1 MSAPIQ
7 LDGPHYRRSRLR
19 RSPTARALAAWLAVA
34 LLAVAA
40 FAVVVGLPFMAGA
53 LSVLLGR

>member
-19 RSPTARALAAWLAVA
+19 RCTKARALSAWLAVA
-34 LLAVAA
+34 ALAVV
-40 FAVVVGLPFMAGA
+40 AVAVLVGLP
-53 LSVLLGR
+53 LSVGAITRHLGL

>member
-19 RSPTARALAAWLAVA
+19 RSPTARALVAWLVVT
-34 LLAVAA
+34 LLAVVA
-40 FAVVVGLPFMAGA
+40 FALLVGLPFMAGVITAA
-53 LSVLLGR
+53 LPR